1 MGFPILPVAG
11 SQLILGGYARLRRD
25 PIKYVCPSGYKPEVD
40 VVIPAYRAAKRIPY
54 ALATLAEQ
62 SYANIGRITVVD
74 DGSND
79 RTSEVAKL
87 FGEALGLDLEII
99 RREKSQGK
107 TPSIKQVARSGNS
120 DKLFVF
126 DEDTLLEPDYI
137 EKVRVPHYNDKVASS
152 FGIVRPLTRMSKSTF
167 YKHRIEPLVNRLHRS
182 GIQDPEALLGGLDEK
197 KGFAEDLKYYS
208 TKWPVEKYRQGL
220 YATDQYFARDS
231 QLRIFGTTLFPIG
244 CGVMYDREELKT
256 VFDDFE
262 KTLGDNLSSSEDIFV
277 GFAFCNK
284 GLINAQV
291 KDTSMITT
299 EPYIKRLPYQATLWG
314 SSFIQCAYYFGDMTI
329 GFRKKNLG
337 FAALPQ
343 SKGKQA
349 RNDRAI
355 SQSVNEENQ
364 FRYRQ
369 PLGWII
375 LPPLVEKMSFP
386 IILAYMAYFL
396 PDWAISLIVTEF
408 IFFALSTYASVPENR
423 REGLTSSILVS
434 EFVRLPSLF
443 LDIYMMGKFAHD
455 IVRGKRDWKK

>member
-1 MGFPILPVAG
+1 M
-11 SQLILGGYARLRRD
+11 
-25 PIKYVCPSGYKPEVD
+25 D

-54 ALATLAEQ
+54 ALASLAEQ
-62 SYANIGRITVVD
+62 SYTNIGRITVVD

-107 TPSIKQVARSGNS
+107 TPSIKQVARAGNS

-126 DEDTLLEPDYI
+126 DEDTFLEPDYI
-137 EKVRVPHYNDKVASS
+137 EKVRVPHYNEKVACS
-152 FGIVRPLTRMSKSTF
+152 FGIVRPLTRKAKSAF
-167 YKHRIEPLVNRLHRS
+167 YKYKIEPLVNRLHRS
-182 GIQDPEALLGGLDEK
+182 GIQDEEALLGGLDEK
-197 KGFAEDLKYYS
+197 KGFAEDLKYYF

-231 QLRIFGTTLFPIG
+231 QLRVFGTTLFPIG
-244 CGVMYDREELKT
+244 CGVMYDREELKAI
-256 VFDDFE
+256 FDDFE
-262 KTLGDNLSSSEDIFV
+262 KTLGDNLTNSEDIFV
-277 GFAFCNK
+277 GFGFCNK

-314 SSFIQCAYYFGDMTI
+314 SSFIQSAYYFGDMTKA
-329 GFRKKNLG
+329 FRKKDLG
-337 FAALPQ
+337 LAVIPQ
-343 SKGKQA
+343 SKGKKA
-349 RNDRAI
+349 KNNGAI
-355 SQSVNEENQ
+355 SQSIDKEDQ
-364 FRYRQ
+364 HRYRQ

-375 LPPLVEKMSFP
+375 LPPLIEKMSFP
-386 IILAYMAYFL
+386 IMLAYMVYFL
-396 PDWAISLIVTEF
+396 PEWAISVIVTEF
-408 IFFALSTYASVPENR
+408 VIYALSTYASVPENK

-443 LDIYMMGKFAHD
+443 LDIYMMSKVVHD
-455 IVRGKRDWKK
+455 IVRGKRDWRK